1 MDPDVTGL
9 RTVARGAAA
18 NRHHQKEITM
28 CYPVT
33 CTVCGK
39 TTWDGC
45 GEHVDSVKASVP
57 AEQWCGG
64 EHDAA

>member
-1 MDPDVTGL
+1 
-9 RTVARGAAA
+9 
-18 NRHHQKEITM
+18 M

-45 GEHVDSVKASVP
+45 GQHIDDVKDAVP
-57 AEQWCGG
+57 AEKWCGG
-64 EHDAA
+64 EHPAPAR